1 MKIIIVG
8 AGEVGFNIA
17 QRLSEENHDVVVIDK
32 DQNKINHIQT
42 VIDVQAIVGSGTSP
56 SILTEAGI
64 RETDIIVAATDSDEA
79 NLIACFYAQYLTDYI
94 TKIARV
100 RNPDYM
106 EHTEI
111 FKQDFLNIDLII
123 NPQSEMVNSMLK
135 LMEVPEASEVIDFVD
150 GRIKL
155 IGITIKEDSHLVGRK
170 LSSFQDFEHALLV
183 GVIVRGE
190 EVIIP
195 SGQDTIQSKDL
206 LYCVTHRDEISTL
219 FGLLNVREGGGLHRI
234 VIVGGGTTGLA
245 LAMSLDKTNINTK
258 IIEKDSQR
266 CLELAEK
273 LAKVIVLNGDG
284 TDRDFLTEENIA
296 DVDVMVVITGDEE
309 NNVLIS
315 LLGKALGAK
324 KTVTRI
330 GKLSYIPLVSAIGID
345 TVVSP
350 RLSAIRAILQFI
362 RKGKVVCVAP
372 LKAEAAEAIEFEALE
387 TSDIVNTP
395 LSKVKF
401 PKEAIVGA
409 IVRGEEIIIPRGHNM
424 IKPHDH
430 LIIFA
435 LKGAIPKLEKL
446 FTVKLE
452 YF

>member
-1 MKIIIVG
+1 MKIIIIG

-17 QRLSEENHDVVVIDK
+17 QRLSEEGHDVVVIEK
-32 DQNKINHIQT
+32 DSNKIRHIQN
-42 VIDVQAIVGSGTSP
+42 VLDVQAILGSGTNP
-56 SILTEAGI
+56 STLGEAGI
-64 RETDIIVAATDSDEA
+64 KESDIIVAATDSDEA
-79 NLIACFYAQYLTDYI
+79 NIVACLYAQYLTDYI

-106 EHTEI
+106 EHKEI
-111 FKQDFLNIDLII
+111 FNQDFLNIDLII
-123 NPQSEMVNSMLK
+123 NPQSEMVASILR
-135 LMEVPEASEVIDFVD
+135 LTEVPVASEVIDFVD

-155 IGITIKEDSHLVGRK
+155 IGITIRDDSPVAGRK
-170 LSSFQDFEHALLV
+170 LASFPDLEHSVLV

-195 SGQDTIQSKDL
+195 KGQDTIQPNDL
-206 LYCVTHRDEISTL
+206 MYCVTRREEIPHISR
-219 FGLLNVREGGGLHRI
+219 LLNLREEGLSR
-234 VIVGGGTTGLA
+234 VMIVGGGETGLA
-245 LAMSLDKTNINTK
+245 LATSLDTTAINTK
-258 IIEKDSQR
+258 IIEKDGQR

-273 LAKVIVLNGDG
+273 LERVVVLHGDG
-284 TDRDFLTEENIA
+284 TDRELLMEENVA
-296 DVDVMVVITGDEE
+296 DVDIMVAVTDDEE

-350 RLSAIRAILQFI
+350 RLSAIRATLQYI
-362 RKGKVVCVAP
+362 RKGKVICVAP
-372 LKAEAAEAIEFEALE
+372 LKGEGAEAIEFEALE

-395 LSKVKF
+395 LSEVKF

-409 IVRGEEIIIPRGHNM
+409 IVRGEEIIIPRGHNV

>member
-1 MKIIIVG
+1 MKIIIIG

-32 DQNKINHIQT
+32 DQNRINQLQT

-56 SILTEAGI
+56 SILQEAGI
-64 RETDIIVAATDSDEA
+64 KETDIIVAATDSDEA
-79 NLIACFYAQYLTDYI
+79 NLIACFYAQHLTDYI

-106 EHTEI
+106 QQSDV
-111 FKQDFLNIDLII
+111 FKTDALNIDLLI
-123 NPQSEMVNSMLK
+123 NPQSEMVGSMLK
-135 LMEVPEASEVIDFVD
+135 LMEVPEASEVLDFVN
-150 GRIKL
+150 GKVKL
-155 IGITIKEDSHLVGRK
+155 IGVTVKEDSPLVGRK
-170 LSSFQDFEHALLV
+170 LASFQDVEEVLLV
-183 GVIVRGE
+183 GVIIRGE

-195 SGQDTIQSKDL
+195 SGKDVIQPNDL
-206 LYCVTHRDEISTL
+206 LYCVTRKEEISTI
-219 FGLLNVREGGGLHRI
+219 FRLLNVREAGLGRI

-245 LAMSLDKTNINTK
+245 LATSLDKTNINTK

-273 LAKVIVLNGDG
+273 LEKVVVLNGDG
-284 TDRDFLTEENIA
+284 TDRDFLLEENIA
-296 DVDVMVVITGDEE
+296 DVDLMVVITGDEE
-309 NNVLIS
+309 TNVLIS

-350 RLSAIRAILQFI
+350 RLSAIRAILQYI

-372 LKAEAAEAIEFEALE
+372 LKGETAEVIEFEALE

-395 LSKVKF
+395 LSEVKF
-401 PKEAIVGA
+401 PKEAIIGA
-409 IVRGEEIIIPRGHNM
+409 IVRDEEIIIPRGHNM

>member
-1 MKIIIVG
+1 MKIIIIG

-32 DQNKINHIQT
+32 DQNKINHLQT
-42 VIDVQAIVGSGTSP
+42 VIDVQAIVGSGTNP
-56 SILTEAGI
+56 SILQEAGI
-64 RETDIIVAATDSDEA
+64 NESDIIVAATDSDEV
-79 NLIACFYAQYLTDYI
+79 NLIACFYAQYLTEYI

-100 RNPDYM
+100 RNSGYT
-106 EHTEI
+106 EHSDM
-111 FKQDFLNIDLII
+111 FKTDFLNIDLII
-123 NPQSEMVNSMLK
+123 NPQSEMVSSMLK
-135 LMEVPEASEVIDFVD
+135 LMEVPEASEVLDFVN
-150 GRIKL
+150 GKVKL
-155 IGITIKEDSHLVGRK
+155 IGVTVKEDSPLVGRK
-170 LSSFQDFEHALLV
+170 LSSFQDVEQVLLV
-183 GVIVRGE
+183 GVIIRGE
-190 EVIIP
+190 EVIIL
-195 SGQDTIQSKDL
+195 SGQDVIQPNDL
-206 LYCVTHRDEISTL
+206 LYCVTRKEEISTI
-219 FGLLNVREGGGLHRI
+219 FRLLNIREAGLGRV

-245 LAMSLDKTNINTK
+245 LATSLDKTNINTK

-273 LAKVIVLNGDG
+273 LEKVVVLNGDG
-284 TDRDFLTEENIA
+284 TDRDFLVEENIA
-296 DVDVMVVITGDEE
+296 DVDLMVVITGDEE
-309 NNVLIS
+309 TNVLIS

-330 GKLSYIPLVSAIGID
+330 GKLSYIPLVSTIGID

-350 RLSAIRAILQFI
+350 RLSAIRAILQYI

-372 LKAEAAEAIEFEALE
+372 LKSEAAEVIEFEALE

-395 LSKVKF
+395 LSEVKF
-401 PKEAIVGA
+401 PREAIVGA

>member
-1 MKIIIVG
+1 
-8 AGEVGFNIA
+8 
-17 QRLSEENHDVVVIDK
+17 
-32 DQNKINHIQT
+32 
-42 VIDVQAIVGSGTSP
+42 
-56 SILTEAGI
+56 
-64 RETDIIVAATDSDEA
+64 
-79 NLIACFYAQYLTDYI
+79 
-94 TKIARV
+94 
-100 RNPDYM
+100 
-106 EHTEI
+106 
-111 FKQDFLNIDLII
+111 
-123 NPQSEMVNSMLK
+123 
-135 LMEVPEASEVIDFVD
+135 
-150 GRIKL
+150 
-155 IGITIKEDSHLVGRK
+155 
-170 LSSFQDFEHALLV
+170 
-183 GVIVRGE
+183 
-190 EVIIP
+190 
-195 SGQDTIQSKDL
+195 
-206 LYCVTHRDEISTL
+206 LYCVTHRDEISTPC
-219 FGLLNVREGGGLHRI
+219 GLLNVREGGLHRI

-284 TDRDFLTEENIA
+284 TDRDFLTEENIT

-372 LKAEAAEAIEFEALE
+372 LKAEAAEVIEFEALE

>member
-17 QRLSEENHDVVVIDK
+17 RRLSEENHDVVVIDK
-32 DQNKINHIQT
+32 DQNKINHLQT

-56 SILTEAGI
+56 SLLQEAGI
-64 RETDIIVAATDSDEA
+64 KESDIIVAATDSDEA
-79 NLIACFYAQYLTDYI
+79 NLIACFYAQHLTDYI

-106 EHTEI
+106 EQSHV
-111 FKQDFLNIDLII
+111 FKTDALNIDLII
-123 NPQSEMVNSMLK
+123 NPQSEMVGSMLK
-135 LMEVPEASEVIDFVD
+135 LMEVPEASEVLDFVN
-150 GRIKL
+150 GRVKL
-155 IGITIKEDSHLVGRK
+155 IGVTVKEDSPLVGRK
-170 LSSFQDFEHALLV
+170 LTSFQDVEQVLLV
-183 GVIVRGE
+183 GVIIRGE

-195 SGQDTIQSKDL
+195 SGQDVIQPNDL
-206 LYCVTHRDEISTL
+206 LYCVTRKEEISTI
-219 FGLLNVREGGGLHRI
+219 FRLLNVREAGLGRV
-234 VIVGGGTTGLA
+234 VIIGGGTTGLA
-245 LAMSLDKTNINTK
+245 LATSLDKTTMNAK

-273 LAKVIVLNGDG
+273 LEKVVVLNGDG
-284 TDRDFLTEENIA
+284 TDRDFLVEENIA
-296 DVDVMVVITGDEE
+296 DVDLMVVITGDEE
-309 NNVLIS
+309 TNVLIS

-350 RLSAIRAILQFI
+350 RLSAIRAILQYI
-362 RKGKVVCVAP
+362 RRGKVICVAP
-372 LKAEAAEAIEFEALE
+372 LKGEAAEVIEFEALE

-395 LSKVKF
+395 LSEVRF

-409 IVRGEEIIIPRGHNM
+409 IVRDEEIIIPRGHNM

>member
-1 MKIIIVG
+1 MKIIIIG

-17 QRLSEENHDVVVIDK
+17 QRLSEENHDVVVIEK
-32 DQNKINHIQT
+32 DPNKIRHIQN
-42 VIDVQAIVGSGTSP
+42 VIDVQAILGSGTNP
-56 SILTEAGI
+56 STLSEAGI
-64 RETDIIVAATDSDEA
+64 KESDIIVAATDSDEV

-100 RNPDYM
+100 KNPDYM
-106 EHTEI
+106 KHKEI
-111 FKQDFLNIDLII
+111 FNQDFFNIDLII
-123 NPQSEMVNSMLK
+123 NPRSEMVASMLK
-135 LMEVPEASEVIDFVD
+135 LLEVPGASEVIDFVD

-155 IGITIKEDSHLVGRK
+155 IGITVKDNSPLVGRK
-170 LSSFQDFEHALLV
+170 LSSFTDLEHIILI

-195 SGQDTIQSKDL
+195 KGQDTIQANDL
-206 LYCVTHRDEISTL
+206 IYFVTRREEVPNI
-219 FGLLNVREGGGLHRI
+219 FRLLNLREEGLSRLM
-234 VIVGGGTTGLA
+234 IVGGGETGLA
-245 LAMSLDKTNINTK
+245 LATSLDTTTINTK
-258 IIEKDSQR
+258 IIERDGQR

-273 LAKVIVLNGDG
+273 LENVVVLNGDG
-284 TDRDFLTEENIA
+284 TDRELLMEENVA
-296 DVDVMVVITGDEE
+296 DVDIMVVVTGDEE

-350 RLSAIRAILQFI
+350 RLSAIRAILQYI
-362 RKGKVVCVAP
+362 RKGKVIRVAP
-372 LKAEAAEAIEFEALE
+372 LKGEGAEAIEFEALE

-395 LSKVKF
+395 LSRVKF

-409 IVRGEEIIIPRGHNM
+409 IVRGEEVIIPKGHNL

-430 LIIFA
+430 MIIFA

>member
-1 MKIIIVG
+1 MKIIIIG

-17 QRLSEENHDVVVIDK
+17 QRLSEENHDVVVIEK
-32 DQNKINHIQT
+32 DPNKIRHIQN
-42 VIDVQAIVGSGTSP
+42 VIDVQAILGSGTNP
-56 SILTEAGI
+56 STLREAGI
-64 RETDIIVAATDSDEA
+64 KESDIMVAATDSDEV
-79 NLIACFYAQYLTDYI
+79 NLIACLYAQHLTDYI

-106 EHTEI
+106 EHREI
-111 FKQDFLNIDLII
+111 FNQDFLNVDLVI
-123 NPQSEMVNSMLK
+123 NPESEMVASILR
-135 LMEVPEASEVIDFVD
+135 LTEVPAATEVIDFVD

-155 IGITIKEDSHLVGRK
+155 IGITIKDDSLLVGRK
-170 LSSFQDFEHALLV
+170 LSSFTDLEHVILV

-195 SGQDTIQSKDL
+195 KGQDTIQPNDL
-206 LYCVTHRDEISTL
+206 IYCVTRREEVSNISR
-219 FGLLNVREGGGLHRI
+219 LLNLREEGLSRLM
-234 VIVGGGTTGLA
+234 IVGGGQTGLA
-245 LAMSLDKTNINTK
+245 LASSLDTTTINTK
-258 IIEKDSQR
+258 IIEKDGQR

-273 LAKVIVLNGDG
+273 LENVVVLNGDG
-284 TDRDFLTEENIA
+284 TDRDLLMEENVA
-296 DVDVMVVITGDEE
+296 DVDIMVAVTGDEE

-315 LLGKALGAK
+315 LLGKALGVR

-350 RLSAIRAILQFI
+350 RLSAIRAILQYI
-362 RKGKVVCVAP
+362 RKGKVIYVAP
-372 LKAEAAEAIEFEALE
+372 LKGEGAEAIEFEALE

-395 LSKVKF
+395 LSEVKF

-409 IVRGEEIIIPRGHNM
+409 IVRGEEVIIPRGHNV

>member
-1 MKIIIVG
+1 MKIIIIG

-17 QRLSEENHDVVVIDK
+17 QRLSEENHDVVVIEK
-32 DQNKINHIQT
+32 DPNKIRHIQN
-42 VIDVQAIVGSGTSP
+42 VIDVQAILGSGTNAST
-56 SILTEAGI
+56 LGEAGI
-64 RETDIIVAATDSDEA
+64 KESDIIVAATDSDEV

-106 EHTEI
+106 EHREI
-111 FKQDFLNIDLII
+111 FNQDFLNIDLLI
-123 NPQSEMVNSMLK
+123 NPESEMVASMLR
-135 LMEVPEASEVIDFVD
+135 LTEVPAASEVIDFVD
-150 GRIKL
+150 GRVKL
-155 IGITIKEDSHLVGRK
+155 IGITIKDDSPLVGRK
-170 LSSFQDFEHALLV
+170 LSSFTDLEHIILI

-195 SGQDTIQSKDL
+195 KGQDTIQANDL
-206 LYCVTHRDEISTL
+206 IYCVTRREEVPNI
-219 FGLLNVREGGGLHRI
+219 FRLLNLREEGLSRLM
-234 VIVGGGTTGLA
+234 IVGGGETGLA
-245 LAMSLDKTNINTK
+245 LATSLDTTTINTK
-258 IIEKDSQR
+258 IIERDGQR

-273 LAKVIVLNGDG
+273 LENVVVLNGDG
-284 TDRDFLTEENIA
+284 TDRELLMEENVA
-296 DVDVMVVITGDEE
+296 DVDIMVAVTGDEE

-350 RLSAIRAILQFI
+350 RLSAIRAILQYI
-362 RKGKVVCVAP
+362 RKGKVICVAP
-372 LKAEAAEAIEFEALE
+372 LKGEGAEAIEFEALE

-409 IVRGEEIIIPRGHNM
+409 IVRGEEVIIPRGHNV

>member
-32 DQNKINHIQT
+32 DHNKINHIQT

-56 SILTEAGI
+56 SVLTDAGI

-100 RNPDYM
+100 RNPDYT

-111 FKQDFLNIDLII
+111 FKQNFLNIDLII
-123 NPQSEMVNSMLK
+123 NPQSEMVNSMLR
-135 LMEVPEASEVIDFVD
+135 LIEVPEASEVIDFVD

-155 IGITIKEDSHLVGRK
+155 IGITIKEDSPLVGRK

-195 SGQDTIQSKDL
+195 SGQDTIQPKDL

-219 FGLLNVREGGGLHRI
+219 FGLLNVREAGLHRI

-245 LAMSLDKTNINTK
+245 LAMSLDKMNINTK

-273 LAKVIVLNGDG
+273 LEKVVVLNGDG
-284 TDRDFLTEENIA
+284 TDRDFLTEENIT

-372 LKAEAAEAIEFEALE
+372 LKAEVAEVIEFEALE

-395 LSKVKF
+395 LSEVKF

-435 LKGAIPKLEKL
+435 LKGAIQKLEKL

>member
-1 MKIIIVG
+1 MKIIIIG

-32 DQNKINHIQT
+32 DQNKINHLQT
-42 VIDVQAIVGSGTSP
+42 VLDVQAVVGSGTSP
-56 SILTEAGI
+56 SILQEVGI
-64 RETDIIVAATDSDEA
+64 KESDIIVAATDSDEA
-79 NLIACFYAQYLTDYI
+79 NLIACFFAQHLTDYI

-106 EHTEI
+106 EHSDM
-111 FKQDFLNIDLII
+111 FKTDFLNIDLII
-123 NPQSEMVNSMLK
+123 NPQSEMVGSMLK
-135 LMEVPEASEVIDFVD
+135 LMEVPEASEVLDFVN
-150 GRIKL
+150 GKVKL
-155 IGITIKEDSHLVGRK
+155 IGVTVKEDSPIVGRK
-170 LSSFQDFEHALLV
+170 LSSFQDVEQVLLV
-183 GVIVRGE
+183 GVIIRGE

-195 SGQDTIQSKDL
+195 SGNDVIQANDL
-206 LYCVTHRDEISTL
+206 LYCVTRKEEISTI
-219 FGLLNVREGGGLHRI
+219 FRLLNVKEVGLGRV

-245 LAMSLDKTNINTK
+245 LATSLDKTNINTK

-273 LAKVIVLNGDG
+273 LEKVVVLNGDG
-284 TDRDFLTEENIA
+284 TDRDFLLEENIA
-296 DVDVMVVITGDEE
+296 DVDLMVVITGEE
-309 NNVLIS
+309 ETNVLIS

-350 RLSAIRAILQFI
+350 RLSAIRAILQYI

-372 LKAEAAEAIEFEALE
+372 LKGEAAEVIEFEALE

-395 LSKVKF
+395 LSEVKF

-435 LKGAIPKLEKL
+435 LQGAIPKLEKL

>member
-1 MKIIIVG
+1 MKIIIIG

-17 QRLSEENHDVVVIDK
+17 QRLSEENHDVVVIEK
-32 DQNKINHIQT
+32 DPNKIGHIQN
-42 VIDVQAIVGSGTSP
+42 VLDVQAILGSGTNP
-56 SILTEAGI
+56 LTLREAGI
-64 RETDIIVAATDSDEA
+64 KESNIIVAATDSDEV
-79 NLIACFYAQYLTDYI
+79 NLITCLYAQHLTDYI

-100 RNPDYM
+100 KNPDYM
-106 EHTEI
+106 KHREI
-111 FKQDFLNIDLII
+111 FNQNFLNIDLII
-123 NPQSEMVNSMLK
+123 NPQSEMVASMLR
-135 LMEVPEASEVIDFVD
+135 LIEVPGASEVIDFVD

-155 IGITIKEDSHLVGRK
+155 IGITIKDNSPLVGRK
-170 LSSFQDFEHALLV
+170 LSSFTDLEHVILV

-195 SGQDTIQSKDL
+195 KGQDTIQPNDL
-206 LYCVTHRDEISTL
+206 IYCVTRREEIPNI
-219 FGLLNVREGGGLHRI
+219 FRLLNLREEGLSR
-234 VIVGGGTTGLA
+234 VMIVGGGQTGLA
-245 LAMSLDKTNINTK
+245 LASSLDATTINTK
-258 IIEKDSQR
+258 IIEKDGQR

-273 LAKVIVLNGDG
+273 LENVVVLNGDG
-284 TDRDFLTEENIA
+284 TDRDLLMEENVA
-296 DVDVMVVITGDEE
+296 DVDIMVAVTGDEE

-315 LLGKALGAK
+315 LLGKALGVR

-350 RLSAIRAILQFI
+350 RLSAIRAILQYI
-362 RKGKVVCVAP
+362 RKGKVICVAP
-372 LKAEAAEAIEFEALE
+372 LKGEGAEAIEFEALE

-395 LSKVKF
+395 LSEVKF

-409 IVRGEEIIIPRGHNM
+409 IVRGEEVMIPRGHTV

>member
-1 MKIIIVG
+1 MKIIIIG

-17 QRLSEENHDVVVIDK
+17 RRLSEENHDVVVIEK
-32 DQNKINHIQT
+32 DPNKISHIQN
-42 VIDVQAIVGSGTSP
+42 VIDVQAVLGSGTNP
-56 SILTEAGI
+56 SILNEAGI
-64 RETDIIVAATDSDEA
+64 KESDIIVAATDSDEA
-79 NLIACFYAQYLTDYI
+79 NLIACFFAQHLTDYI

-106 EHTEI
+106 KHREI
-111 FKQDFLNIDLII
+111 FNQDFFNIDLII
-123 NPQSEMVNSMLK
+123 NPQSEMVASMLK
-135 LMEVPEASEVIDFVD
+135 LMEVPGASEVIDFVD

-155 IGITIKEDSHLVGRK
+155 IGITIKNGSPLVGRK
-170 LSSFQDFEHALLV
+170 LSSFNDYSQAILV

-190 EVIIP
+190 KVIIP
-195 SGQDTIQSKDL
+195 SGHDTIQPNDL
-206 LYCVTHRDEISTL
+206 IYFVAQREETPNIFR
-219 FGLLNVREGGGLHRI
+219 LLNLREEGLGRVIIIGGGE
-234 VIVGGGTTGLA
+234 TGLD
-245 LAMSLDKTNINTK
+245 LATSLDTTNINTK
-258 IIEKDSQR
+258 IIEKDGQI

-273 LAKVIVLNGDG
+273 LKKVVVLNGDG
-284 TDRDFLTEENIA
+284 TDREFLIEENIA
-296 DVDVMVVITGDEE
+296 DVDIMVVLTGDDE
-309 NNVLIS
+309 NNILIS

-324 KTVTRI
+324 KTVTKI
-330 GKLSYIPLVSAIGID
+330 GKLSYIPLVSTIGID

-350 RLSAIRAILQFI
+350 RLSAIKTILQYI
-362 RKGKVVCVAP
+362 RKGKVICVAP
-372 LKAEAAEAIEFEALE
+372 LKGEGAEAIEFEALE
-387 TSDIVNTP
+387 TSDIVNIP

-401 PKEAIVGA
+401 PKEAIIGA
-409 IVRGEEIIIPRGHNM
+409 IVRGEEIIIPKGHNM

>member
-1 MKIIIVG
+1 MKIIIIG

-32 DQNKINHIQT
+32 DQNKINHLQT

-56 SILTEAGI
+56 SILQEAGI
-64 RETDIIVAATDSDEA
+64 KESDIIVAATDSDEA
-79 NLIACFYAQYLTDYI
+79 NLIACFYAQHLTDYI

-106 EHTEI
+106 EQSDV
-111 FKQDFLNIDLII
+111 FKTDALNIDLII
-123 NPQSEMVNSMLK
+123 NPQSEMVGSMLK
-135 LMEVPEASEVIDFVD
+135 LMEVPEASEVLDFVN
-150 GRIKL
+150 GKVKL
-155 IGITIKEDSHLVGRK
+155 IGVTVKEGSPLVGRK
-170 LSSFQDFEHALLV
+170 LASFQDVEEVLLV
-183 GVIVRGE
+183 GVIIRGE

-195 SGQDTIQSKDL
+195 SGKDVIQPNDL
-206 LYCVTHRDEISTL
+206 LYCVTRKEEISTV
-219 FGLLNVREGGGLHRI
+219 FRLLNVREAGLGRI

-245 LAMSLDKTNINTK
+245 LATSLDKTNINTK

-273 LAKVIVLNGDG
+273 LEKVVVLNGDG
-284 TDRDFLTEENIA
+284 TDRDFLLEENIA
-296 DVDVMVVITGDEE
+296 DVDLMVVITGDEE
-309 NNVLIS
+309 TNVLIS

-350 RLSAIRAILQFI
+350 RLSAIRAILQYI

-372 LKAEAAEAIEFEALE
+372 LKGEAAEVIEFEALE

-395 LSKVKF
+395 LSEVKF

-409 IVRGEEIIIPRGHNM
+409 IVRDEEIIIPRGHNM

>member
-1 MKIIIVG
+1 MKIIIIG

-32 DQNKINHIQT
+32 DQNKINHLQT

-56 SILTEAGI
+56 SILQEAGI
-64 RETDIIVAATDSDEA
+64 KESDIIVAATDSDEA
-79 NLIACFYAQYLTDYI
+79 NLIACFYAQHLTDYI

-106 EHTEI
+106 EQSDV
-111 FKQDFLNIDLII
+111 FKTDALNIDLLI
-123 NPQSEMVNSMLK
+123 NPQSEMVGSMLK
-135 LMEVPEASEVIDFVD
+135 LMEVPEASEVLDFVN
-150 GRIKL
+150 GKVKL
-155 IGITIKEDSHLVGRK
+155 IGVTVKEGSPLVGRK
-170 LSSFQDFEHALLV
+170 LASFQDVEEVLLV
-183 GVIVRGE
+183 GVIIRGE

-195 SGQDTIQSKDL
+195 SGKDVIQPNDL
-206 LYCVTHRDEISTL
+206 LYCVTRKEEISTV
-219 FGLLNVREGGGLHRI
+219 FRLLNVREAGLGRI

-245 LAMSLDKTNINTK
+245 LATSLDKTNINTK

-273 LAKVIVLNGDG
+273 LEKVVVLNGDG
-284 TDRDFLTEENIA
+284 TDRDFLLEENIA
-296 DVDVMVVITGDEE
+296 DADLMVVITGDEE
-309 NNVLIS
+309 TNVLIS
-315 LLGKALGAK
+315 LLGKALG
-324 KTVTRI
+324 
-330 GKLSYIPLVSAIGID
+330 
-345 TVVSP
+345 
-350 RLSAIRAILQFI
+350 
-362 RKGKVVCVAP
+362 VCVAP
-372 LKAEAAEAIEFEALE
+372 LKGEAAEVIEFEALE

-395 LSKVKF
+395 LSEVKF

-409 IVRGEEIIIPRGHNM
+409 IVRDEEIIIPRGHNM

-452 YF
+452 FF

>member
-1 MKIIIVG
+1 MKIIIIG

-32 DQNKINHIQT
+32 DQNKINHLQT

-56 SILTEAGI
+56 SLLQEAGI
-64 RETDIIVAATDSDEA
+64 KESDIIVAATDSDEA
-79 NLIACFYAQYLTDYI
+79 NLIACFYAQHLTDYI

-106 EHTEI
+106 EQSDV
-111 FKQDFLNIDLII
+111 FKSDALNIDLLI
-123 NPQSEMVNSMLK
+123 NPQSEMVGSMLR
-135 LMEVPEASEVIDFVD
+135 LMEVPEASEVLDFVN
-150 GRIKL
+150 GRVKL
-155 IGITIKEDSHLVGRK
+155 IGVTVKEDSPLVGRK
-170 LSSFQDFEHALLV
+170 LASFQDVEEVLLI
-183 GVIVRGE
+183 GIIIRGE

-195 SGQDTIQSKDL
+195 SGQDVIQPNDL
-206 LYCVTHRDEISTL
+206 LYCVTRKEEISTV
-219 FGLLNVREGGGLHRI
+219 FRLLNVREAGLGRV
-234 VIVGGGTTGLA
+234 VIIGGGTTGLA
-245 LAMSLDKTNINTK
+245 LATSLDKTTINAK

-273 LAKVIVLNGDG
+273 LEKVVVLNGDG
-284 TDRDFLTEENIA
+284 TDRDFLLEENIA
-296 DVDVMVVITGDEE
+296 DVDLMVVITGDEE
-309 NNVLIS
+309 SNVLIS

-350 RLSAIRAILQFI
+350 RLSAIRAILQYI
-362 RKGKVVCVAP
+362 RKGKVICVAP
-372 LKAEAAEAIEFEALE
+372 LKIEAAEVIEFEALE

-395 LSKVKF
+395 LSEVKF

-409 IVRGEEIIIPRGHNM
+409 IVRDQEIIIPRGHNM

>member
-1 MKIIIVG
+1 MKIIIIG

-17 QRLSEENHDVVVIDK
+17 QRLSEENHDVVVIEK
-32 DQNKINHIQT
+32 DPNKIRHIQN
-42 VIDVQAIVGSGTSP
+42 VIDVQAILGSGTNAST
-56 SILTEAGI
+56 LGEAGI
-64 RETDIIVAATDSDEA
+64 KESDIIVAATDSDEV

-106 EHTEI
+106 EHREI
-111 FKQDFLNIDLII
+111 FNQDFLNIDLLI
-123 NPQSEMVNSMLK
+123 NPESEMVASMLR
-135 LMEVPEASEVIDFVD
+135 LTEVPVASEVIDFVD

-155 IGITIKEDSHLVGRK
+155 IGITIKDDSPLVGRK
-170 LSSFQDFEHALLV
+170 LSSFTDLEHIILI

-195 SGQDTIQSKDL
+195 KGQDTIQANDL
-206 LYCVTHRDEISTL
+206 IYCVTRREEVPNI
-219 FGLLNVREGGGLHRI
+219 FRLLNLREEGLSRI
-234 VIVGGGTTGLA
+234 MIVGGGETGLA
-245 LAMSLDKTNINTK
+245 LATSLDTTTINTK
-258 IIEKDSQR
+258 IIERDGQR

-273 LAKVIVLNGDG
+273 LENVVVLNGDG
-284 TDRDFLTEENIA
+284 TDRELLMEENVA
-296 DVDVMVVITGDEE
+296 DVDIMVAVTGDEE

-350 RLSAIRAILQFI
+350 RLSAIRAILQYI
-362 RKGKVVCVAP
+362 RKGKVICVAP
-372 LKAEAAEAIEFEALE
+372 LKGEGAEAIEFEALE

-409 IVRGEEIIIPRGHNM
+409 IVRGEEVIIPRGHNV